1 MNVKIVSGAR
11 IGTKVLTEGGVEIE
25 GVRGIVFRAEVDRI
39 NRAELDLY
47 VAEIQAEGVASI
59 FVRGKEVRR
68 IEYADGSTDEF
79 PAS

>member
-1 MNVKIVSGAR
+1 MNVKIVSDEA
-11 IGTKVLTEGGVEIE
+11 GTKVLTRDGVPIE
-25 GVRGIVFRAEVDRI
+25 GLSGISFRAELNDI
-39 NRAELDLY
+39 NRAELQLA
-47 VAEIQAEGVASI
+47 VGEIEVEVEASV

>member
-1 MNVKIVSGAR
+1 MNVKIVSDEA
-11 IGTKVLTEGGVEIE
+11 GTKVLTRDGVPIE
-25 GVRGIVFRAEVDRI
+25 GLSGISFRAELNDI
-39 NRAELDLY
+39 NRAELQLA
-47 VAEIQAEGVASI
+47 VGEIEVEAEASV

>member
-1 MNVKIVSGAR
+1 MNVKIVSDEA
-11 IGTKVLTEGGVEIE
+11 GTKVLTRDGVEVGGVAS
-25 GVRGIVFRAEVDRI
+25 IVFRAEVDNI
-39 NRAELDLY
+39 NRAELELY
-47 VAEIQAEGVASI
+47 VAEIQADAAASI

>member
-1 MNVKIVSGAR
+1 MNVKIVSDEA
-11 IGTKVLTEGGVEIE
+11 GTKVLTRDGVEVE
-25 GVRGIVFRAEVDRI
+25 GVASIVFRAELNDI
-39 NRAELDLY
+39 NRAELQLA
-47 VAEIQAEGVASI
+47 VGEIEVEAEASV